1 MRAEVCLF
9 LIIRGTPS
17 RKIDSALAFSGNIF
31 LEDRYPQNIE
41 KRLKFHFQATASND
55 ILPSPTFGL
64 GQAARV
70 VLRGGSW
77 NNNLDNA
84 SARNRNRNNPN
95 NPNNWNNNNGFRV
108 VLVVS
113 VHILP
118 SLLWRG
124 MAVADQKP
132 GFCQK
137 PGFSCGD
144 HLVYWASPVLI

>member
-1 MRAEVCLF
+1 
-9 LIIRGTPS
+9 
-17 RKIDSALAFSGNIF
+17 
-31 LEDRYPQNIE
+31 
-41 KRLKFHFQATASND
+41 
-55 ILPSPTFGL
+55 L

-77 NNNLDNA
+77 NNSTNTA
-84 SARNRNRNNPN
+84 SARFRNRNNPN
-95 NPNNWNNNNGFRV
+95 NDWNNNNGFRV

-124 MAVADQKP
+124 VAAANQKP